1 MNDIKPGTLVR
12 LGRGRALYNTIT
24 VQSNN
29 EGRDMVDEW
38 RSRVFTIRPGMIG
51 MCIIAPTP
59 KGSGHFLFD
68 DVLVWAGLKIL
79 EPVDYE
85 ESIVP

>member
-1 MNDIKPGTLVR
+1 MLHMKPGTLVR

-29 EGRDMVDEW
+29 EGRDMVGGQAPP
-38 RSRVFTIRPGMIG
+38 RVFTIRPGMIG
-51 MCIIAPTP
+51 MCIVAPTN

-68 DVLVWAGLKIL
+68 DVLVWVEQYIL
-79 EPVDYE
+79 EPLE
-85 ESIVP
+85 QTS